1 MVSYACASSQSEL
14 GKYFEWIRRHLICPP
29 PPPLPPQKKNW
40 GGQIRCIIGDVPAAY
55 EAGYKLHSN
64 TMTYDK
70 IINSPFVHEVQLSKK
85 CVIFDALRTNVLRI
99 IGMCNQTV
107 TSGNYSLISRV
118 YHLSWVTNYV
128 NNPGFLTCLSWIVSI
143 KSSILSNVRA

>member
-1 MVSYACASSQSEL
+1 M
-14 GKYFEWIRRHLICPP
+14 
-29 PPPLPPQKKNW
+29 KKQRLCKIW
-40 GGQIRCIIGDVPAAY
+40 GGGGGGQIRCIIGDVPAAY